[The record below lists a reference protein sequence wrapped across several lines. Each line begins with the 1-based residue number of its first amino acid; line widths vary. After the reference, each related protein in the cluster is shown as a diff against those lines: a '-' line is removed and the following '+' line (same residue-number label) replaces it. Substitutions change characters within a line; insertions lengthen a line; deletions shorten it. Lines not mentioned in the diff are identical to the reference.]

1 LGYRGHFSVDGK
13 VGWEDRWAHLTRAE
27 RFIFLG
33 GLLNFVALFLISMW
47 VGGDAVQG
55 KVEDGR
61 YFVAEEGRYHEVS
74 ATFFRLNQLHVVSIF
89 LTVPLAGIVA
99 WRGERR
105 ARRTLKGED

>member
-1 LGYRGHFSVDGK
+1 MGYRGQFSSGGK
-13 VGWEDRWAHLTRAE
+13 VGWEDRWAHMSRVE
-27 RFIFLG
+27 RVIFIG
-33 GLLNFVALFLISMW
+33 GLLNFVALLMISMW

-74 ATFFRLNQLHVVSIF
+74 ATFYRLNQLHVISIF
-89 LTVPLAGIVA
+89 LTVPLAGLVT

-105 ARRTLKGED
+105 GKRALNREP